1 MIYRFFYIIFS
12 FYYTLLFW
20 LKVIKRKI
28 KPEQEDLIFQRR
40 LDAIKAAIGAE
51 GMNPIHR
58 ATLRKLLADLRR
70 L

>member
-1 MIYRFFYIIFS
+1 MYKFFYILFS
-12 FYYTLLFW
+12 FYYTLVFW
-20 LKVIKRKI
+20 FKVIKRKI

-40 LDAIKAAIGAE
+40 LDAIKAAIGSP
-51 GMNPIHR
+51 GMNPLHR